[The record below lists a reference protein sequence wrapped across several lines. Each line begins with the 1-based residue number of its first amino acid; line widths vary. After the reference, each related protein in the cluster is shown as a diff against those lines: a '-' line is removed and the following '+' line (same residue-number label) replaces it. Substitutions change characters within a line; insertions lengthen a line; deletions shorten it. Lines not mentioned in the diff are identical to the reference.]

1 MFSLD
6 SLKQVKNIV
15 DRSLSVLLILSV
27 IELLYVNHRLN
38 VNILHTVSTKYFL
51 LFRIIGSYYKPI
63 DIIARPREYDEGNT
77 MTLKCEMFWKGSMI
91 TWRKDGE
98 QLLHAGDR
106 RVNISSTVRPHLTQ
120 THLVV
125 ERVST
130 NDSGEYTC
138 GAEDDSGHHFTDSIN
153 ITIKSKL

>member
-1 MFSLD
+1 MFSPD
-6 SLKQVKNIV
+6 SLKPVKNIV

-77 MTLKCEMFWKGSMI
+77 MTLKCEMLWKGSMI

-106 RVNISSTVRPHLTQ
+106 RVNISSIVRAHLTQ

-125 ERVST
+125 ERVAT
-130 NDSGEYTC
+130 NDSGEYIC